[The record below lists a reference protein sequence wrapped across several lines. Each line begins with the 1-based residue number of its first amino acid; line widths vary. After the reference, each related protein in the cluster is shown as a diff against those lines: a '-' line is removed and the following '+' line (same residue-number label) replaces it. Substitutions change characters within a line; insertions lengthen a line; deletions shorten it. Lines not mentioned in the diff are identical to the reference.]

1 MPTSFYDHI
10 PLVCSVVAQYAPQ
23 SVLDVGVG
31 FGKWGHLF
39 RELVDIFASDSD
51 PARYQRP
58 NWRGRVD
65 GIEGFAP
72 YVTDMHRFL
81 YDQIHVGDMREV
93 IKTLGSYD
101 VVFMG
106 DVIEHVDK
114 ESGTALLRDA
124 LARANKALIVST
136 PAYDIEQHDVCGN
149 PLEDHRSFWTP
160 ADFRRVDAGVTIRR
174 VGCQILL
181 AIFTKPGV
189 PKPRLPRPVTSA
201 VRDSV
206 IRVIGMK
213 RYRRLRGL
221 K

>member
-10 PLVCSVVAQYAPQ
+10 PTVCSVISQLAPR
-23 SVLDVGVG
+23 SILDVGIG

-39 RELVDIFASDSD
+39 REHVDILASDAD
-51 PARYQRP
+51 PSRYHRA
-58 NWRGRVD
+58 NWKGRID

-81 YDQIHVGDMREV
+81 YDQIHVGNMLEV

-101 VVFMG
+101 VIFMG
-106 DVIEHVDK
+106 DVIEHVEK
-114 ESGTALLRDA
+114 PAGEGLIRDA
-124 LARANKALIVST
+124 LERANRALIVST

-149 PLEDHRSFWTP
+149 PLEDHRSFWTA
-160 ADFRRVDAGVTIRR
+160 ADFRRLGDVTIHR

-181 AIFTKPGV
+181 AIYTKPGV
-189 PKPRLPRPVTSA
+189 PKPRLPNPVKTA

-206 IRVIGMK
+206 IRMIGMK
-213 RYRRLRGL
+213 RYRKLRGL
-221 K
+221 A